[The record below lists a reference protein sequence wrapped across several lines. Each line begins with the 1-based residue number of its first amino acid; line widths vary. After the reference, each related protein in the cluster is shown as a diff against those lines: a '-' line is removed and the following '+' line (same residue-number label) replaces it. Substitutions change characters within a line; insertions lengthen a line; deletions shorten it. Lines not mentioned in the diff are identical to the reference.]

1 MTMSCDDVRDQ
12 AAGFVLGALTPAE
25 EQAVR
30 DHLAS
35 CPEAHAEVAELGEVV
50 PSLAASVDQVEPPP
64 ALRERLLAAA
74 AADLRAR
81 GDVAVAASSAVAAP
95 AVAAPADG
103 SAAPAAG
110 SAPAVEPT
118 GPARA
123 PSIGR
128 IPSASSDVV
137 PFSATRARSRAPRLG
152 WALGIAAALVIAALG
167 VWNVRLQSQLTDA
180 QAYQQ
185 RVDQVLAIA
194 RTPGGVMA
202 VLASPTAAGQ
212 DGLVAIGTDGQAAMV
227 VTGLPA
233 TTGNQVY
240 EVWVIVGTN
249 DPKPVGAL
257 SQSGGLAFMSGTP
270 GPVPA
275 GATVALTREPGPDPT
290 APTSAILVKGVVGPS
305 T

>member
-12 AAGFVLGALTPAE
+12 AAGFVLGALAPAE

-30 DHLAS
+30 DHLAT
-35 CPEAHAEVAELGEVV
+35 CPEAHPEFAELGGVV
-50 PSLAASVDQVEPPP
+50 LALAASVDQVEPPP
-64 ALRERLLAAA
+64 ALRERLLATA

-81 GDVAVAASSAVAAP
+81 GASAL
-95 AVAAPADG
+95 
-103 SAAPAAG
+103 
-110 SAPAVEPT
+110 EPN

-123 PSIGR
+123 PSVGR
-128 IPSASSDVV
+128 TPSVSSEVV
-137 PFSATRARSRAPRLG
+137 PFPAGRARSRAPRLG

-167 VWNVRLQSQLTDA
+167 VWNVRLQSQLTDT

-202 VLASPTAAGQ
+202 VLASPSAAGQ
-212 DGLVAIGTDGQAAMV
+212 DGLVAIGSDGQAAMV

-233 TTGNQVY
+233 TTGSQVY